1 MFMRV
6 CVCGQERNESLCFVC
21 LCVRESF
28 GGKQSFVYNGKGT
41 GVCVCVCFE
50 WSVGESSK
58 VGGQS

>member
-6 CVCGQERNESLCFVC
+6 CVCVGKREMRAYVLCV
-21 LCVRESF
+21 CVRESF